1 MMRTLILCTAI
12 ATGITPTQAQ
22 TLFSEPFDSEATAK
36 VLRIDDSQDPA
47 PDIIASWIDYSDF
60 SVEGVQHSIPE
71 APNPVQGGSPSR
83 GLLLQAN
90 VLTGSAFAVNFLAAD
105 SPGGL
110 PVDFSGNYKVSFDAY
125 LSVADPLPSGST
137 EQLLWGIG
145 SDASEL
151 NARFFRS
158 FGSGSGIW
166 GWLAT
171 DNDYGTEDT
180 AINEN
185 EVERLDLSDAEAPD
199 LFNTTFLDTLDERP
213 NNAPANQWV
222 HVEITALTGSVTV
235 GYNGNTFF
243 QITDA
248 PADGFAFLG
257 YEDPFGGTSSEPAY
271 QWGLFDNFV
280 VEVASPDTIT
290 ATQLT
295 PFEVTTSATPQTTT
309 INIENSNS
317 VALTISQ
324 FGFSGT
330 DASEFSTSTPP
341 PLVINPGTTAEIP
354 LTWTPSDPTGEKSAT
369 LILTSDD
376 PTSPGLS
383 VPLNAT
389 YAPTLLAHFPLDETS
404 GTTIVEASGNGPD
417 GTYAENTPVGLGQP
431 ALATG
436 TAVRFQESVFNPPNS
451 TGNFGIIPMLHTPS
465 ISFSAWINPDA
476 DTSSQDVIINRSP
489 KNGNTDDFYGLFLDD
504 LGSLSLAI
512 AGQPVVFSDLDA
524 IADGTTYHVAFTHL
538 DEDGFDN
545 DSATRTRLYINGALV
560 SEADS
565 LTTFGFAG
573 LPGTAQQKNLFLA
586 TRSQAAAGY
595 SGLIDDIQI
604 YSVELTPEQVANA
617 FENPGTLAIDTPPT
631 APLTITSII
640 RDAVLG
646 DVTITFTSASAKTY
660 AVQTSNDLVTWN
672 DDGPDSVPATGTS
685 TTTVVTGLAASQRYF
700 RVIQE

>member
-1 MMRTLILCTAI
+1 MKRLLILCTSI
-12 ATGITPTQAQ
+12 ATGATSSPAQ
-22 TLFSEPFDSEATAK
+22 TLFSEPFDSQATANI
-36 VLRIDDSQDPA
+36 LRIDDSQDPA
-47 PDIIASWIDYSDF
+47 PDIIESWIDYSDF
-60 SVEGVQHSIPE
+60 TVAGALHSIPE
-71 APNPVQGGSPSR
+71 APNPVPGGSPTR

-90 VLTGSAFAVNFLAAD
+90 VLTGSAFAVNFLAAS

-110 PVDFSGNYKVSFDAY
+110 PLGFTGNYKVSFDAY

-145 SDASEL
+145 SDGSEL
-151 NARFFRS
+151 NARFFRT
-158 FGSGSGIW
+158 FGSGSGFW

-171 DNDYGTEDT
+171 DNDYGTEDA

-185 EVERLDLSDAEAPD
+185 GVERLDLSDAEAPD
-199 LFNTTFLDTLDERP
+199 LFNTTFLDTLNERS

-222 HVEITALTGSVTV
+222 HVEITALNSSVTV
-235 GYNGNTFF
+235 GFNGNTFF

-257 YEDPFGGTSSEPAY
+257 YEDPFGGLSSAPDY

-280 VEVASPDTIT
+280 VEAASPDTIT
-290 ATQLT
+290 ATQLI
-295 PFEVTTSATPQTTT
+295 PFETTTSAAPQTTT
-309 INIENSNS
+309 ISIVNSNP

-330 DASEFSTSTPP
+330 DASEFSTPASP
-341 PLVINPGTTAEIP
+341 PLVIDPGTTAEIP

-369 LILTSDD
+369 LVLTSDD
-376 PTSPGLS
+376 PKSPELS
-383 VPLNAT
+383 VQLNAT
-389 YAPTLLAHFPLDETS
+389 YAPTLLAYFPLDETS
-404 GTTIVEASGNGPD
+404 GTTMLEASGNGSD

-431 ALATG
+431 PLATG
-436 TAVRFQESVFNPPNS
+436 TAVRFQESLFNPPNS
-451 TGNFGIIPMLHTPS
+451 TGNFAIIPMLHTPS
-465 ISFSAWINPDA
+465 ISFAAWINPDA
-476 DTSSQDVIINRSP
+476 DSSPQDVIVNRSP

-504 LGSLSLAI
+504 LGSLSVAI
-512 AGQPVVFSDLDA
+512 AGQTVVFSDPDA
-524 IADGTTYHVAFTHL
+524 IVDGTTYHVAFTHL

-545 DSATRTRLYINGALV
+545 ATATRTRLYINGTLV
-560 SEADS
+560 SEADHLS
-565 LTTFGFAG
+565 TFGFAG
-573 LPGTAQQKNLFLA
+573 LAATAQQKNLFLA

-646 DVTITFTSASAKTY
+646 DVTITFTSSTAKTY
-660 AVQTSNDLVTWN
+660 AVQTSSDLVTWN
-672 DDGPDSVPATGTS
+672 DDGPDSIPANGTS
-685 TTTVVTGLAASQRYF
+685 TTTIVTGLAASQRYF